1 MTFYVIVMQNLLFIK
16 GFLVEYGRR
25 PHALRCEP
33 LNKNDPIVEEKGSYD
48 RANGTHTRR
57 GSGSGG
63 TGGASVFRGGVARS
77 QEISSSLTCVG
88 SLPLFLSLC
97 TSTLYNGHFPW
108 LIKGKGRPLAREDDS
123 GREDSSRMEKKQHPM
138 NTYIHSTL
146 ETWGLSSLFRPFVI
160 PHYKQM

>member
-1 MTFYVIVMQNLLFIK
+1 MTFYVNVTHNLLFIK

-63 TGGASVFRGGVARS
+63 TGGASVSRGGVARS
-77 QEISSSLTCVG
+77 REISSSLTCVG
-88 SLPLFLSLC
+88 SLPLFLSLH
-97 TSTLYNGHFPW
+97 LK
-108 LIKGKGRPLAREDDS
+108 LV
-123 GREDSSRMEKKQHPM
+123 Q
-138 NTYIHSTL
+138 
-146 ETWGLSSLFRPFVI
+146 RPF
-160 PHYKQM
+160 PLTYKREREAPRKGGRLRQRGLQPNGEKTASNEHIHTLHTRDLRP